1 MDRNFEETST
11 IQGEQFQTI
20 EKQYVYEKNGKRI
33 TIKRKYVN
41 KQNRTLKNNELDEFF
56 KNNAEDLKSRKTLKT
71 ILDPY
76 NNNHAPVS
84 YAKFYSKFKTVFG
97 YRKNHKNHQTQ
108 NVRQNENLTT
118 NQNET
123 NEN

>member
-1 MDRNFEETST
+1 M
-11 IQGEQFQTI
+11 EQFQTI
-20 EKQYVYEKNGKRI
+20 EKEYVYEKNGRKI

-41 KQNRTLKNNELDEFF
+41 KQNRSFKNNELDEFF
-56 KNNAEDLKSRKTLKT
+56 KNNTEELKSRSRTLQT
-71 ILDPY
+71 ILDAY

-97 YRKNHKNHQTQ
+97 YRKNHRNQQTQ
-108 NVRQNENLTT
+108 NQTQNENLTT

>member
-1 MDRNFEETST
+1 M
-11 IQGEQFQTI
+11 EQFQTI

-56 KNNAEDLKSRKTLKT
+56 KNNAEDLKSRIPLQT
-71 ILDPY
+71 ILDAY

-97 YRKNHKNHQTQ
+97 YRKNHRNQQTQ
-108 NVRQNENLTT
+108 NVTQNENLTT

>member
-1 MDRNFEETST
+1 M
-11 IQGEQFQTI
+11 EQFQTI
-20 EKQYVYEKNGKRI
+20 EKQYVYEKNGRRI

-41 KQNRTLKNNELDEFF
+41 KQNRSFKNNELDEFF
-56 KNNAEDLKSRKTLKT
+56 KNNTEELKSRSRTLQT
-71 ILDPY
+71 ILDAY

-97 YRKNHKNHQTQ
+97 YRKNRRNQQTQ
-108 NVRQNENLTT
+108 NQTQNENLAI